1 MSLFANRIYS
11 KTITSL
17 PTLILFL
24 VVILGLNINIIYKN
38 YDFII
43 NFSYIIVFFWSL
55 KKPEH
60 LGYGL
65 IFFAGIIND
74 VIQGLPIGISSL
86 EFLLLSVV
94 GAFVRNRT
102 IIFNFIYDCI
112 SFLIGILIVG
122 SINYIILVTIFKI
135 PIVYE
140 SLILGLFVTF
150 LIYPIFY
157 KIFVWI
163 DNLVLV
169 AENDK
174 KNR

>member
-1 MSLFANRIYS
+1 MSLFVNRIYS
-11 KTITSL
+11 KTIISL
-17 PTLILFL
+17 PTLILFF
-24 VVILGLNINIIYKN
+24 VVILGLNINVIYKN

-43 NFSYIIVFFWSL
+43 NFSYIIIFFWSL

-74 VIQGLPIGISSL
+74 VVQGLPIGISSL

-94 GAFVRNRT
+94 GAFIRKRT
-102 IIFNFIYDCI
+102 IIYNLIYDWI

-140 SLILGLFVTF
+140 SLIMGLFVTF

-157 KIFVWI
+157 KIFIWI

>member
-11 KTITSL
+11 KLIISL
-17 PTLILFL
+17 PTLILFI
-24 VVILGLNINIIYKN
+24 VVIMDLNYNIIYKN
-38 YDFII
+38 FDFII

-74 VIQGLPIGISSL
+74 VVQGLPIGISSL
-86 EFLLLSVV
+86 EYLLLAVIS
-94 GAFVRNRT
+94 AFIRNRM
-102 IIFNFIYDCI
+102 IMNNFIYDWI
-112 SFLIGILIVG
+112 FFLIGILIVG
-122 SINYIILVTIFKI
+122 SINYTILITIFKT

-140 SLILGLFVTF
+140 SLILGLFITF
-150 LIYPIFY
+150 SIYPIFY
-157 KIFVWI
+157 KVFTWI
-163 DNLVLV
+163 DNMVLV

>member
-1 MSLFANRIYS
+1 MSFFANRIYS

-43 NFSYIIVFFWSL
+43 NFRYIIVFFWSL

-74 VIQGLPIGISSL
+74 VVQMYSSHTELVTGIIIMIVVLGLRKGLVEYLL
-86 EFLLLSVV
+86 EK
-94 GAFVRNRT
+94 T
-102 IIFNFIYDCI
+102 
-112 SFLIGILIVG
+112 GIL
-122 SINYIILVTIFKI
+122 
-135 PIVYE
+135 
-140 SLILGLFVTF
+140 
-150 LIYPIFY
+150 
-157 KIFVWI
+157 
-163 DNLVLV
+163 
-169 AENDK
+169 K
-174 KNR
+174 K

>member
-11 KTITSL
+11 KIITSL

-65 IFFAGIIND
+65 IFFGGIIND
-74 VIQGLPIGISSL
+74 VVQSLPIGISSL
-86 EFLLLSVV
+86 DYLSLSVI
-94 GAFVRNRT
+94 GAFIRNRMVMY
-102 IIFNFIYDCI
+102 NFIYDWV

-122 SINYIILVTIFKI
+122 SVNYIILIAIFKI

-150 LIYPIFY
+150 LIYPIFF

-163 DNLVLV
+163 NNIVLV
-169 AENDK
+169 IQNDK

>member
-17 PTLILFL
+17 PTLILIL

-43 NFSYIIVFFWSL
+43 NFSYIIVFFWGL

-74 VIQGLPIGISSL
+74 VVQSFPIGISSL
-86 EFLLLSVV
+86 DYLSLSVI
-94 GAFVRNRT
+94 GAFIRNRMVMY
-102 IIFNFIYDCI
+102 NFIYDWI

-122 SINYIILVTIFKI
+122 SVNYIILATIFKI
-135 PIVYE
+135 PIIYE
-140 SLILGLFVTF
+140 SLILGLFVTL

-163 DNLVLV
+163 DNMMLVT
-169 AENDK
+169 ENDK

>member
-74 VIQGLPIGISSL
+74 VVQSLPIGISSL
-86 EFLLLSVV
+86 DYLLLSAI
-94 GAFVRNRT
+94 GAFIRNRS
-102 IIFNFIYDCI
+102 IIYNLIYDWI
-112 SFLIGILIVG
+112 SFFIAILIVG
-122 SINYIILVTIFKI
+122 SVNYIILITIFKI
-135 PIVYE
+135 PI
-140 SLILGLFVTF
+140 GLLLQDYTIFKF
-150 LIYPIFY
+150 LKSKNMKFY
-157 KIFVWI
+157 LTKIE
-163 DNLVLV
+163 L
-169 AENDK
+169 ENGK
-174 KNR
+174 LHLKEE

>member
-17 PTLILFL
+17 PTLILLL
-24 VVILGLNINIIYKN
+24 VVILDLNQNIIYKDFN
-38 YDFII
+38 FII

-60 LGYGL
+60 LGYGF

-74 VIQGLPIGISSL
+74 VVQSLPIGISSL
-86 EFLLLSVV
+86 SYLLLSVIA
-94 GAFVRNRT
+94 AFIRNRT
-102 IIFNFIYDCI
+102 IIHNLIYDWV
-112 SFLIGILIVG
+112 SFFIAILIVG
-122 SINYIILVTIFKI
+122 SVKYIILITIFKI

-150 LIYPIFY
+150 LIYPVFF

-163 DNLVLV
+163 DNLVIV
-169 AENDK
+169 NQNDK

>member
-74 VIQGLPIGISSL
+74 VVQSLPIGISSL
-86 EFLLLSVV
+86 DYLLLSAI
-94 GAFVRNRT
+94 GAFIRNRT
-102 IIFNFIYDCI
+102 IIYNLIYDWI
-112 SFLIGILIVG
+112 SFFIAILIVG
-122 SINYIILVTIFKI
+122 SVNYIILITIFKI

-150 LIYPIFY
+150 LIYPLFF

-163 DNLVLV
+163 DNLVRV
-169 AENDK
+169 KQNDK

>member
-38 YDFII
+38 YDFIV

-102 IIFNFIYDCI
+102 IIFNLIYDCI

>member
-1 MSLFANRIYS
+1 VSLFANRIYS

-24 VVILGLNINIIYKN
+24 VVILGFNINIIYKN
-38 YDFII
+38 YDFIV

-65 IFFAGIIND
+65 IFFVGIIND
-74 VIQGLPIGISSL
+74 IVQSLPIGISSL
-86 EFLLLSVV
+86 DYLLLSAI
-94 GAFVRNRT
+94 GAFIRNRS
-102 IIFNFIYDCI
+102 IIYNFIYDWI
-112 SFLIGILIVG
+112 SFLIAILIAG
-122 SINYIILVTIFKI
+122 SVNYIMLITIFKI